1 MAYATPGTVAAGDVA
16 TAAAWNV
23 IANDIIQIGGLAQG
37 VFTTEAAR
45 DAAITSPTEGMIAYL
60 TAPTVPAATGT
71 STFLPSGI
79 RTVYNGS
86 VWVCVTPVGAST
98 PAQGATSSTSY
109 TATLSGTPGTNPSVT
124 IVTGTTAMVSMR
136 GFTTAGAGNL
146 YTIISIAVS
155 GASTV
160 AASDDWAGYTYASG
174 TNEGNTNGVT
184 VIIPGLTAGT
194 NTFTMQ
200 YKLNSAVSSTFS
212 QRSIIVQG
220 IA

>member
-37 VFTTEAAR
+37 VFTNEAAR
-45 DAAITSPTEGMIAYL
+45 DAAITSPTEGMIVYL

-71 STFLPSGI
+71 TTFIPSGI

-86 VWVCVTPVGAST
+86 VWVCVTPVAAST
-98 PAQGATSSTSY
+98 PAIGTTTSTTY
-109 TATLSGTPGTNPSVT
+109 TATLTGSPGTNPSIT
-124 IVTGTTAMVSMR
+124 LVTGTTAVISLK
-136 GFTTAGAGNL
+136 GFSTSSAGNYYML
-146 YTIISIAVS
+146 LSVAVS
-155 GASTV
+155 GASTI
-160 AASDDWAGYTYASG
+160 AASDDWAGYAYISG

-194 NTFTMQ
+194 NTFT
-200 YKLNSAVSSTFS
+200 LNYRLSSATSTTF
-212 QRSIIVQG
+212 QARSIIGYG